1 MYLKDILDKKQK
13 QVSFHMPGHKENYSI
28 FEKDILHYDITE
40 YDCYD
45 NLSNPQGAI
54 KNSLDRIR
62 RLYGSEYSFIL
73 VNGSTVGILASLFY
87 ANTLGGEIL
96 AYRNSHKSF
105 FNGVSLTGQNV
116 SYFNPIINQ
125 NGFICNLDY
134 TDISNKIKQ
143 NSNITSLFVTSP
155 TYEGVFFDIKKLSE
169 ICHENN
175 VILIVDEAH
184 GAHFPFSDN
193 FPTSAI
199 KYSDIVINSMHK
211 TLPALTQTALLHTT
225 NKHKEELHRYINM
238 LQTSSPS
245 YLFMYAIDTL
255 FNDIENN
262 KLDFTIYYENIL
274 SLRKKL
280 KTLKNIHLLDI
291 DNIDKTRITLYSDIL
306 TGEKLNDLLKKQ
318 NIYCEMYLDN
328 YIVLITS
335 ICDTVHDYN
344 YLFEELEKIDKN
356 THQNIDKKH
365 NTLYTNNKTLN
376 IDTKFTIKNT
386 MYLPYKK
393 LDIREC
399 ENMVVKD
406 FIIPYPPGVPLL
418 LPGEVISSEMIDKIL
433 YLVSQKVEVIGIDN
447 YRINII
453 EGVNFY

>member
-13 QVSFHMPGHKENYSI
+13 QISFHMPGHKENYSI
-28 FEKDILHYDITE
+28 FENDILHYDITE

-45 NLSNPQGAI
+45 NLSNPLGVI
-54 KNSLDRIR
+54 KNSLDRISR
-62 RLYGSEYSFIL
+62 IYGSDYSFML

-96 AYRNSHKSF
+96 AYRSSHKSF
-105 FNGVSLTGQNV
+105 FNGVSLTGQSV

-125 NGFICNLDY
+125 NGIICNLDY
-134 TDISNKIKQ
+134 EEITNKLVNNK
-143 NSNITSLFVTSP
+143 NITSLFVTSP
-155 TYEGVFFDIKKLSE
+155 TYEGVCFDIKKLSE

-199 KYSDIVINSMHK
+199 KYSDIVINSLHK
-211 TLPALTQTALLHTT
+211 TLPAPTQTALLHTT

-255 FNDIENN
+255 FNDIEN
-262 KLDFTIYYENIL
+262 KKIDFEKYYENIL
-274 SLRKKL
+274 NLRNKL
-280 KTLKNIHLLDI
+280 KTLKNIHILDI
-291 DNIDKTRITLYSDIL
+291 DNIDKTRLTLYSDLI
-306 TGEKLNDLLKKQ
+306 TGEELNNTLKNY
-318 NIYCEMYLDN
+318 NIFCEMYLDN

-335 ICDTVHDYN
+335 VCDSTDNYD
-344 YLFEELEKIDKN
+344 YLFQTLEEIDKKSC
-356 THQNIDKKH
+356 QNIDKKRK
-365 NTLYTNNKTLN
+365 TLYNINKKLYVEK
-376 IDTKFTIKNT
+376 KFTIKDT

-393 LDIREC
+393 MDIREC
-399 ENMVVKD
+399 ENMVAKD

-418 LPGEVISSEMIDKIL
+418 LPGEIISNEVIDKIL

-447 YRINII
+447 YRVNIV
-453 EGVNFY
+453 EGVDFY